1 MGAEVQL
8 TAALALFREQGWDQA
23 DLSEA
28 ENLPLGSRSDQAAAA
43 RALRSADLD
52 AVVASDIDPTM
63 LGLFAIRLGVEPAIA
78 LELLI
83 DAEQDVVAHCVAM
96 QGKEYAERFIKKA
109 CYILDNDNP
118 DLYGGSYFGY
128 ASVMLVVQDNDLG
141 LEIPQDAAYLHD
153 WVAVASDLYAPEWA
167 PQFNYA
173 AHILEP
179 EELKAT
185 LREHIFSAA
194 AMGLPIYGPLGYV
207 LLAGIENRKL
217 SRQTF
222 IAWVLQQ
229 LVQDL
234 PKAAV
239 GRMAQLLHDELKITN
254 KELKYN
260 SVKMTEAIQLNGCR
274 LMEIFG
280 LRLLKVAPRSQV
292 ATIAVLLLSHPS
304 HAYQA
309 QVLEMLKTGRS
320 VSNRQQQLLLPD
332 LLDYQKTTKKQN
344 ADLVETLIRA
354 WGTEPV
360 PPPTDVD
367 EADES
372 ANYWHATPGTWQPEP
387 VELFQASY
395 QALVKQAELLSG
407 SALFSTLE
415 TEYFWYAFVRLSTG
429 RLGTLARKL
438 KGVDRRI
445 RGGSIAQWVD
455 SPLAFAVD
463 LSVYTNVTA
472 AREREIL
479 ANLGKVPCLLSTPSF
494 QDLSLS
500 LDDFLSRLRAFEKQ
514 DLPVPLLDVYFAL
527 RRLDLKNIDAQVIE
541 KRCGKYSIT
550 IEVADGPRLTRKCH
564 VLLLDFQ
571 AIVGVAEPEG
581 FIGSGPEEWENTVFS
596 RFLSDCLN
604 LDPSLYPL
612 VGDADTS
619 IMQWKETGLSRETHD
634 YAQQIVRSRY
644 QLSPSAATRLLLIQC
659 ETDHLVDKTVREALT
674 QAWYRGLLNPSHFDL
689 NVVDWSSTGIDLRA
703 FTKVLL
709 ELVDDGMLALSWQIW
724 DQLAAYAALHP
735 KLLSEILPVV
745 EALERFYPSART
757 AVINGV
763 ASHNALELPGLRAL
777 AAVRDSNNEVAV
789 AHAASLVKLIDA
801 ELPKTERSVVEETQP
816 AMTKEPATSFIDEY
830 WFAQHWVQDY
840 CGVPNH
846 PDEAK
851 VVCYSPKAIKNI
863 GKSAP
868 EKLVKKALKFDPR
881 SLFSNDVR
889 IALVLPNRPKSVYII
904 ESGRWLA
911 TGEFPYHWQ
920 AIEKLTAS
928 LDNPPW
934 LMNLGWLE
942 SRGWL
947 VEAHA
952 SDIRVAKPEV
962 LPDSIAAA
970 MIAFLAAKR
979 EQDEVISLVKNYV
992 ERGLLGAAAVKSGM
1006 AAVFT
1011 NPDWRPQAAI
1021 RILTEHPQLL
1031 SALWPIITES
1041 IKIAGASVAAQQEM
1055 PRWANPLLLFT
1066 LEYGLVLSAATALGH
1081 IPVEDWVGIEQL
1093 ASSGRKNRGIKRAIA
1108 LKKMLTTYIDIL

>member
-1 MGAEVQL
+1 MGVEAEL
-8 TAALALFREQGWDQA
+8 TTALALFREQGWDQA

-28 ENLPLGSRSDQAAAA
+28 PSLPLGSRSDQAAAA
-43 RALRSADLD
+43 RALRSADVD
-52 AVVASDIDPTM
+52 VVMASDIDPTM
-63 LGLFAIRLGVEPAIA
+63 LGLFAIRLSVEPAIA

-83 DAEQDVVAHCVAM
+83 DAEQDVVAMCVAM
-96 QGKEYAERFIKKA
+96 QGKEYAERFIKNA
-109 CYILDNDNP
+109 CYILDKDNP

-128 ASVMLVVQDNDLG
+128 ASVMLVVQDNDLE
-141 LEIPQDAAYLHD
+141 LDIPQDAAYLHD

-173 AHILEP
+173 AHIMEP

-207 LLAGIENRKL
+207 LLAGTDNRKL

-222 IAWVLQQ
+222 IAWALQQ
-229 LVQDL
+229 LVQGL

-260 SVKMTEAIQLNGCR
+260 SVKMTEAIRLNDRR

-280 LRLLKVAPRSQV
+280 LRLLKAAPRSQV
-292 ATIAVLLLSHPS
+292 ATIAMLLLSHPS
-304 HAYQA
+304 HAYQE

-320 VSNRQQQLLLPD
+320 VSNRQQQLLLPH

-344 ADLVETLIRA
+344 ADLVEMLVRA

-360 PPPTDVD
+360 PPPDAVD
-367 EADES
+367 QAEES
-372 ANYWHATPGTWQPEP
+372 TTYWHAIPGTWQPEP
-387 VELFQASY
+387 VELFQTSY
-395 QALVKQAELLSG
+395 QSLAKQAALLSE

-438 KGVDRRI
+438 KGVDRKV

-463 LSVYTNVTA
+463 LSVYANVTV

-494 QDLSLS
+494 QDLSIS
-500 LDDFLSRLRAFEKQ
+500 LDDFLSRLRAFEKK
-514 DLPVPLLDVYFAL
+514 DLPVPLLDFYFAL
-527 RRLDLKNIDAQVIE
+527 RRLDLKNIDAEVIE

-564 VLLLDFQ
+564 ELLLGFQ
-571 AIVGVAEPEG
+571 KIVEVTEPEG
-581 FIGSGPEEWENTVFS
+581 FIGSWPAEWENTVFPG
-596 RFLSDCLN
+596 FLSDCLN

-612 VGDADTS
+612 VADADAS
-619 IMQWKETGLSRETHD
+619 VMRWKQTGLSRETHD
-634 YAQQIVRSRY
+634 YAQQIARSRY
-644 QLSPSAATRLLLIQC
+644 QLPPSAATRLLLIQC
-659 ETDHLVDKTVREALT
+659 GTSQSADKTIREALT
-674 QAWYRGLLNPSHFDL
+674 QAWYRGLLNPNHLDL
-689 NVVDWSSTGIDLRA
+689 NVVDWGSTGIDIKSFVA
-703 FTKVLL
+703 VLA
-709 ELVDDGMLALSWQIW
+709 ELVDDGMLALSWQMW
-724 DQLAAYAALHP
+724 DQLAAYAASHP
-735 KLLSEILPVV
+735 AALSEISPVV
-745 EALERFYPSART
+745 EALEKFCPSARV
-757 AVINGV
+757 AVRTGV
-763 ASHNALELPGLRAL
+763 ASRNVLELPGLRAL
-777 AAVRDSNNEVAV
+777 ATSKNSNDEEVV
-789 AHAASLVKLIDA
+789 AHAARLVALIDA
-801 ELPKTERSVVEETQP
+801 ELSKTELLVVKERQ
-816 AMTKEPATSFIDEY
+816 AVIAKEPAPSVIDEY
-830 WFAQHWVQDY
+830 WFSQHWVQDY

-846 PDEAK
+846 PDEAS

-889 IALVLPNRPKSVYII
+889 IALVLPNRPKSVYVI

-920 AIEKLTAS
+920 AIEKLSAS
-928 LDNPPW
+928 LDYPPW

-970 MIAFLAAKR
+970 MIAFLAAHR
-979 EQDEVISLVKNYV
+979 EQDEVITLVKTYV

-1006 AAVFT
+1006 AAVLT

-1021 RILTEHPQLL
+1021 KILKEHPQLL
-1031 SALWPIITES
+1031 SALWPIITEPL
-1041 IKIAGASVAAQQEM
+1041 KVAGESVAAQQEM
-1055 PRWANPLLLFT
+1055 PRWANPLLLFA
-1066 LEYGLVLSAATALGH
+1066 LDYGLVLSAATALEY
-1081 IPVEDWVGIEQL
+1081 IPVADWSGVQQL
-1093 ASSGRKNRGIKRAIA
+1093 AASGKKNRGIKRAIV
-1108 LKKMLTTYIDIL
+1108 LKKMLATYIDML